1 MIFKFRAIFIFLIYL
16 PNFILAEGIQ
26 GLVEENFGERFYG
39 IYVDDYKLGFIAY
52 KLSQNKNDV
61 IADFSM
67 TVRIPA
73 SLARKEVEGAK
84 YALSQTVTRH
94 IFDKKTGLLNQMS
107 ETHGEK
113 LYRDYDELIENR
125 QFEENVGTLIAKYKG
140 NFTYE
145 VVNTDDVESQVNF
158 YKLPTLNMVDH
169 FAEINFIHSN
179 PKVGDYKKIDV
190 SDLDFKNGI
199 FSSVVLTL
207 KQKIKLNTIDDE
219 YQFVI
224 SLEQDNGDI
233 STLTTDRFG
242 NLIAGE
248 WFGMQVVREPKDKAL
263 TLDATNI

>member
-1 MIFKFRAIFIFLIYL
+1 M
-16 PNFILAEGIQ
+16 AEGIQ
-26 GLVEENFGERFYG
+26 GLIEENFGERFYG
-39 IYVDDYKLGFIAY
+39 IYVDEYKLGFIAF

-113 LYRDYDELIENR
+113 FYRDYDDLLENR
-125 QFEENVGTLIAKYKG
+125 QFKENVRTLNAKYKG
-140 NFTYE
+140 DYTYE
-145 VVNTDDVESQVNF
+145 VFNTDDVENQIKL
-158 YKLPTLNMVDH
+158 YKLPTLNMADH
-169 FAEINFIHSN
+169 FAEINFVHEN
-179 PKVGDYKKIDV
+179 LKVGDYRKIDV
-190 SDLDFKNGI
+190 SDLDFKNGV

-207 KQKIKLNTIDDE
+207 KQKIKLDNVDE
-219 YQFVI
+219 EYHYVI
-224 SLEQDNGDI
+224 SLELDDGDTSI
-233 STLTTDRFG
+233 LTTDQFG

-248 WFGMQVVREPKDKAL
+248 WFGMQVVREPKEKAL
-263 TLDATNI
+263 TLDAANI